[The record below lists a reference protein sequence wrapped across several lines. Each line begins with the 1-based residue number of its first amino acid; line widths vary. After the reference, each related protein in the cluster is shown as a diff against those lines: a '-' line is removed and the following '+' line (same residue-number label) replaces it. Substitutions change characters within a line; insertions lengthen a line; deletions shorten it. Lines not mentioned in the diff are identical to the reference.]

1 VRSFTISS
9 FTWVALAAAPILIL
23 IVPVAA
29 QNAIELRSLAKRD
42 CGLNLKITGGFG
54 GSANDPIIVTSLDPV
69 EAASTEMLALRC
81 IGKGR
86 GILWR
91 TLARTM
97 SEVGGKWLMQVKIE
111 TKAINGTEI
120 VKQRENYYFD
130 VAAADPGHKGLPPA
144 PGFID
149 PKTGLKLAYE
159 VGWLHLDGVTN
170 NEAENPGLGYSVA
183 YAAPGLKVTVFVYD
197 RGNAV
202 IPSEL
207 DAKIAKSEFNS
218 AVSDMLTV
226 IPKYLPLGPVT
237 SNGVMLR
244 PRL

>member
-1 VRSFTISS
+1 
-9 FTWVALAAAPILIL
+9 
-23 IVPVAA
+23 
-29 QNAIELRSLAKRD
+29 
-42 CGLNLKITGGFG
+42 
-54 GSANDPIIVTSLDPV
+54 
-69 EAASTEMLALRC
+69 
-81 IGKGR
+81 
-86 GILWR
+86 
-91 TLARTM
+91 
-97 SEVGGKWLMQVKIE
+97 
-111 TKAINGTEI
+111 

-170 NEAENPGLGYSVA
+170 NEAENPGLGYSIA
-183 YAAPGLKVTVFVYD
+183 YAAPGLKLTVFVYD

-237 SNGVMLR
+237 STGVMLR
-244 PRL
+244 QDFKVADQNSIVALAVSRNRFINIRLTSMADRDVLESAEESIDALMIQIQNR